1 MNYRA
6 LIVAGMLATAVVCPG
21 AGDALA
27 QQPSVQ
33 QDVFKGK
40 LFAPNVILENQD
52 ELDLSRE
59 QYTAIRQAVV
69 STQSA
74 IAEHEW
80 DLREAYQA
88 VLAALD
94 ANPVSEDEVLA
105 LVGQALAAEN
115 EVKKKQ
121 VALLIEL
128 RNLLTD
134 EQLATLRRLGGY
146 E

>member
-1 MNYRA
+1 MRYPTKIA
-6 LIVAGMLATAVVCPG
+6 AVACIVSLLLAASIK
-21 AGDALA
+21 A
-27 QQPSVQ
+27 QQVGGD

-52 ELDLSRE
+52 ALALSRE

-74 IAEHEW
+74 MAEHEW
-80 DLREAYQA
+80 DLREAYQG
-88 VLAALD
+88 VLEALD
-94 ANPVSEDEVLA
+94 ASPVAEAEVMALVSE
-105 LVGQALAAEN
+105 ALAAEN

-128 RNLLTD
+128 RNLLSE